1 MQPNLGKQVRLL
13 ILCLVIIAAS
23 SVIAYEVERD
33 FGKVDVQL
41 VRFVDPSGAVMTA
54 KLYRPVVATAQNK
67 LPGVLCIHGYQNDKE
82 TQDAFA
88 IELSRRGFVAL
99 AIDLLGHGNSDGYF
113 DRLGADKSW
122 GGNGGYQ
129 FLKTLPFVD
138 TNNLG
143 VMGHSLGAMSS
154 VAVATANPD
163 VKAVNPQCGPDGTP
177 ALKNLLLTQARFEE
191 FRGFRENSP
200 RVEPLT
206 TNATRLKNFGL
217 TGSIQWDTTYGD
229 FAQGTARRVALVDT
243 VHPGVTHNPK
253 AVAEAVDWMRQALKG
268 GKTDSL
274 WIPPYQQIYMWKEWM
289 TLLALLTAIFSLLP
303 LTNILLAS
311 PFFAEVAQP
320 VPFRYVASKRSWW
333 LLAIVNII
341 IAAVT
346 YPLLTQLG
354 RDGSG
359 LHPITTRLPF
369 LALAMGNGV
378 AVWFLGNALIY
389 LVLFTIW
396 YRSASKKLGVTMYD
410 MGVSFDEKRTVFN
423 WSIIGKTV
431 LLAAILFAWVYVL
444 EGIAQWAF
452 GIEFRFLWPFMR
464 QFTPRRAVL
473 FPIYLIP
480 ALAFFLLNGGI
491 FMFGQNRPK
500 ECSTPART
508 QWVWWLKNCFAGLV
522 GLIIIWAIQYVPY
535 LWLGM
540 GPGFENL
547 GLPQF
552 AQMWPLMVFVF
563 VPEFAVLL
571 FLTTWFF
578 RRTGRVYLGA
588 LVASSLA
595 VWFTVAGSL
604 MVHGS

>member
-1 MQPNLGKQVRLL
+1 MKLQLRKQVRLL
-13 ILCLVIIAAS
+13 ILCVLVIAVS
-23 SVIAYEVERD
+23 SLIAYGVERD
-33 FGKVDVQL
+33 FGRVQVQHL
-41 VRFVDPSGAVMTA
+41 RFVHPTGDAMTA
-54 KLYRPVVATAQNK
+54 KLYRPVMATVENK

-88 IELSRRGFVAL
+88 IELSRRGFVVL

-113 DRLGADKSW
+113 ERTGKDTTW
-122 GGNGGYQ
+122 GGNAGYQ
-129 FLKTLPFVD
+129 YLKSLPFVD

-143 VMGHSLGAMSS
+143 VMGHSLGAMSTLR
-154 VAVATANPD
+154 VAAANPD
-163 VKAVNPQCGPDGTP
+163 VKALNPQCGPDGTP
-177 ALKNLLLTQARFEE
+177 DLKNLLLTQARFEE
-191 FRGFRENSP
+191 FRGFRVNSP

-217 TGSIQWDTTYGD
+217 SGSIEWDTTYGD
-229 FAQGTARRVALVDT
+229 FGKGTARRVALINT
-243 VHPGVTHNPK
+243 VHPGVTHDPK
-253 AVAEAVDWMRQALKG
+253 AVAEAVDWMRHALKSG
-268 GKTDSL
+268 STDTL
-274 WIPPYQQIYMWKEWM
+274 WIPPFQQVYMWKEWM

-303 LTNILLAS
+303 LTNILLAK

-320 VPFRYVASKRSWW
+320 MPLRYAASKRSWW
-333 LLAIVNII
+333 LLAVVNII
-341 IAAVT
+341 FAGVT

-354 RDGSG
+354 RDGNG

-410 MGVSFDEKRTVFN
+410 MGVSFDEKKTLIN
-423 WSIIGKTV
+423 WRIIGKTV
-431 LLAAILFAWVYVL
+431 LLAAILFAWMYAL
-444 EGIAQWAF
+444 EALAQWAL

-473 FPIYLIP
+473 FPIYLVP

-508 QWVWWLKNCFAGLV
+508 QWVWWLKNCFAGLF

-535 LWLGM
+535 LWLGA

-563 VPEFAVLL
+563 VPEFAILL

-588 LVASSLA
+588 LMASSLA

-604 MVHGS
+604 MVRGT